1 MPHPKMDNT
10 APFCQLTFC
19 KVKQSIRLWEAVQA
33 QSRLVAQNTCVIVVQ
48 TCPTSLFSLH
58 RDKSVISCSYPK
70 IQNAPRL
77 LQGLKHHNHVNH

>member
-33 QSRLVAQNTCVIVVQ
+33 QSRLVAENTCVIVV
-48 TCPTSLFSLH
+48 
-58 RDKSVISCSYPK
+58 
-70 IQNAPRL
+70 
-77 LQGLKHHNHVNH
+77 